1 MRLASCSL
9 IKHVSPHFSLENL
22 MPLLAWS
29 LVLAASIHI
38 IEEFAFPGGFKTWWC
53 AYKPEIAASVS
64 NRFLIIINTVLILFG
79 VIVAL
84 AVQAPRGNGVAA
96 WLALAALL
104 FSNAIFHI
112 IGAVQTKRYSPGM
125 ISGIILYIPLAIYG
139 FAHFL
144 RSGQV
149 SMGAALI
156 AIALGGSYHFIS
168 FANHRR
174 RARAASAK

>member
-1 MRLASCSL
+1 MSL
-9 IKHVSPHFSLENL
+9 LS
-22 MPLLAWS
+22 WS
-29 LVLAASIHI
+29 LAGAASIHI
-38 IEEFAFPGGFKTWWC
+38 IEEFVFPGGFKAWWC
-53 AYKPEIAASVS
+53 AYKPNIAASVS
-64 NRFLIIINTVLILFG
+64 NRFLIIVNGILIGFS

-84 AVQAPRGNGVAA
+84 AVSAPKGNGVAA
-96 WLALAALL
+96 WLTLAALL

-144 RSGQV
+144 RSGQA
-149 SMGAALI
+149 SMGTALLAF
-156 AIALGGSYHFIS
+156 AIGGSYHFIS

-174 RARAASAK
+174 RAQAARAE